1 MATVSKVFLPDEGKS
16 YSSNEV
22 LSIDE
27 AALFKLRRFLREPEG
42 LGSILCAT
50 CFQPLILAGTP
61 SQKHH
66 FKHPIG
72 SEDCPVKSTT
82 SLTDSEL
89 QAISYNGIKESKKH
103 KDYKATISNLL
114 KSEVE
119 YENIQVEQTYREQFQ
134 TGLAKT
140 WRRPDISFYSKTHN
154 MDIAIELVLDQ
165 VPLDVIV
172 ARDRFFK
179 EQGATVLWLFL
190 QDKNNFTRKDIFYNS
205 NENLFVFDLESK
217 ITCQD
222 KNKLFFK
229 CFYTHYEIDDLGFQV
244 QVVSSEQSKLVRLND
259 LHFNESNL
267 IYFDVQQSET
277 DAKNEADQMY
287 KQRQQENADYRKRLD
302 EKKKSRLSGNS
313 SYASVADKY
322 IQPRIIQPGLM
333 SELKAKGI
341 QIKCACGNDDLTKFR
356 SKACFVYCN
365 LCGSEV
371 GYD

>member
-1 MATVSKVFLPDEGKS
+1 MSTVSKVFLPEEGKNF
-16 YSSNEV
+16 SSNEV
-22 LSIDE
+22 LSTDE

-119 YENIQVEQTYREQFQ
+119 CENIQVEQTFREQFQ

-205 NENLFVFDLESK
+205 NENLYVFDLESK
-217 ITCQD
+217 ITSQEQS
-222 KNKLFFK
+222 KLFFK
-229 CFYTHYEIDDLGFQV
+229 CFYTQYEIDDLGFQV
-244 QVVSSEQSKLVRLND
+244 QIVSSEQSKLVNLND
-259 LHFNESNL
+259 LHFSDYNL

-277 DAKNEADQMY
+277 DAKNEAEQIY
-287 KQRQQENADYRKRLD
+287 KQRQQENDDYRKRLD
-302 EKKKSRLSGNS
+302 QKRQNRLSGNS
-313 SYASVADKY
+313 AYASVADKY
-322 IQPRIIQPGLM
+322 IQPRVIQEGLIA
-333 SELKAKGI
+333 ELNTKNKKL
-341 QIKCACGNDDLTKFR
+341 KCHCGNEDMAQFR

-371 GYD
+371 EYD

>member
-1 MATVSKVFLPDEGKS
+1 MSTISKVFLPDEGKS
-16 YSSNEV
+16 YTSNEV

-82 SLTDSEL
+82 SLTDIEL

-134 TGLAKT
+134 TGLAKA
-140 WRRPDISFYSKTHN
+140 WRRPDISFYSNTHN
-154 MDIAIELVLDQ
+154 MDIAIELVLDR

-179 EQGATVLWLFL
+179 EQGAIVLWLFL
-190 QDKNNFTRKDIFYNS
+190 QDKNNFTRKDIFYSS
-205 NENLFVFDLESK
+205 NENLYVFDFESK
-217 ITCQD
+217 ITSRDQS
-222 KNKLFFK
+222 KLFFK
-229 CFYTHYEIDDLGFQV
+229 CFYTQYGIDDLGFQV
-244 QVVSSEQSKLVRLND
+244 QVVSSEQSKLVSLND
-259 LHFNESNL
+259 LHFNENSL
-267 IYFDVQQSET
+267 TYFDVQQSEI
-277 DAKNEADQMY
+277 DAKDEADQIY
-287 KQRQQENADYRKRLD
+287 KHRQQENDDYRKRLD
-302 EKKKSRLSGNS
+302 EKRQNRLSGNFA
-313 SYASVADKY
+313 YASVADKY
-322 IQPRIIQPGLM
+322 IQPRVIQEGLIT
-333 SELKAKGI
+333 ELNAKNKKL
-341 QIKCACGNDDLTKFR
+341 KCHCGNEDMTQFR
-356 SKACFVYCN
+356 SKACFIYCK
-365 LCGSEV
+365 LCSSDVE
-371 GYD
+371 YE